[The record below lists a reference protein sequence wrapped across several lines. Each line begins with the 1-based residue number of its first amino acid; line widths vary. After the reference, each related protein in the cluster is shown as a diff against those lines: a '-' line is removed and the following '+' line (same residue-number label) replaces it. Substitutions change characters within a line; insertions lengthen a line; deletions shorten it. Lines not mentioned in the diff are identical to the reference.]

1 MEIKPLSI
9 SDNLRMLKGM
19 EHISPIRQDKSQGP
33 AEGGKGS
40 FLDFLENSVQETN
53 QLNLDAEKRMQIAAM
68 GDDENPQTTMI
79 AIQKADISFRLLM
92 SVKDKLISAYQQ
104 VIRTPIG

>member
-1 MEIKPLSI
+1 MEIKPI
-9 SDNLRMLKGM
+9 SMLDSMPMLRGL
-19 EHISPIRQDKSQGP
+19 EHITPIKPGNQQGV
-33 AEGGKGS
+33 AEPGKGS

-53 QLNLDAEKRMQIAAM
+53 QLNLDAEKRMQIAAA
-68 GDDENPQTTMI
+68 GEDENPQTTMI